1 MTDREIVI
9 MAQNDAR
16 EKRRTVLPDDYGA
29 LEVMLYQQIYY
40 LCRDFDEGHIP
51 KEEARRLKTQY
62 VGEYGQIKLKQAV
75 YCGHMER
82 MAAIS
87 ELLLKAEKNGCEYC
101 RKIARIFDGRDNVEA

>member
-1 MTDREIVI
+1 MTDKEIVI

-16 EKRRTVLPDDYGA
+16 EKRRTVFPEDYGA

-40 LCRDFDEGHIP
+40 LCRDFDEGHTP

-62 VGEYGQIKLKQAV
+62 VSEYGQIKLKQAV

-87 ELLLKAEKNGCEYC
+87 ELLLEAEKNGCEYC
-101 RKIARIFDGRDNVEA
+101 RKIARIFDGRDNVET